1 MKIGLTRIEHFRATQ
16 ARLCSHV
23 QWVLQ
28 KDPPLKELLTFEH
41 HKKSAVGVLSALFFV
56 SCGTAR
62 PPKWF
67 ELNHENA
74 LSDRNCIN

>member
-1 MKIGLTRIEHFRATQ
+1 MVHFRAPQ

-41 HKKSAVGVLSALFFV
+41 HTKSAVGALSALFFFV
-56 SCGTAR
+56 HSGTVR
-62 PPKWF
+62 PKMVL
-67 ELNHENA
+67 ERENY
-74 LSDRNCIN
+74 N